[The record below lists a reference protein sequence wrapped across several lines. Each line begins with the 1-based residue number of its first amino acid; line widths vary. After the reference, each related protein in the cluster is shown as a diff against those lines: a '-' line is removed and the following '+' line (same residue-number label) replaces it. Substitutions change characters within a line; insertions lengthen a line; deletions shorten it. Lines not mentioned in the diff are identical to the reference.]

1 MKKFFDPVAR
11 ILLSLIFFISVLFIL
26 SNIMSTP
33 NGYGNYQD
41 MLGARGLPGIFAPL
55 SILIQLVAGFTLII
69 GYKIKITAYVL
80 AAYSFIWAIVYLLNA
95 FSGQPHLLLMSLQY
109 LTITGGLF
117 YMGAHPANGFSIDG
131 LKK

>member
-1 MKKFFDPVAR
+1 MQNLYDPIAR
-11 ILLSLIFFISVLFIL
+11 VLLSLIFFISVLFIL
-26 SNIMSTP
+26 SNILSTP

-80 AAYSFIWAIVYLLNA
+80 AAYSFIWSIVYLLNA
-95 FSGQPHLLLMSLQY
+95 FSGQPHLLLMALQY

-117 YMGAHPANGFSIDG
+117 YMGVRPATGYSIDG

>member
-1 MKKFFDPVAR
+1 
-11 ILLSLIFFISVLFIL
+11 VLFIL
-26 SNIMSTP
+26 SNILNTP
-33 NGYGNYQD
+33 NGYGAYQD

-55 SILIQLVAGFTLII
+55 SILIQFVGGLTLII

-80 AAYSFIWAIVYLLNA
+80 AAYSFIWAIVYLINA

-117 YMGAHPANGFSIDG
+117 YMGAHPANGYSIDS